1 MKGVF
6 RLGEASLQER
16 HQIAMGAAGILG
28 SGSWSF
34 KLTPSVS
41 ANAFRNLLR
50 RIFKTIWISLEFS
63 WVK

>member
-1 MKGVF
+1 MKGVS
-6 RLGEASLQER
+6 RLGEATLQER
-16 HQIAMGAAGILG
+16 HQIAMGAEGMLG

-41 ANAFRNLLR
+41 AFRNLLR